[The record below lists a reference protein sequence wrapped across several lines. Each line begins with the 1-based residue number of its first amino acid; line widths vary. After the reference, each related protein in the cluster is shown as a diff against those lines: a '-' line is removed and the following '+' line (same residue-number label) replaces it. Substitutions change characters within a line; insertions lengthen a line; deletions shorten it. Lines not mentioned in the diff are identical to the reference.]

1 MPVRM
6 LRICQAAAIAVIVPT
21 FSLAQATEISAR
33 FFGYRLEMPRDED
46 GRTLRIDGV
55 KLLKNWYLDIEEV
68 AVVAGVPVII
78 GSSSNGGNACESS
91 PFVVS
96 FPKEGKPRLDGPLDT
111 CSGTGH
117 QLTAN
122 GIEFFSAAIPGRE
135 GERWQW
141 TFVNAF
147 TKLPSTTFE
156 PDRTKGWAQLRERT
170 AGHPSDLLDY
180 GEIATRIYQLL
191 GPDKQSVLPILTGVG
206 SASFEGDWFIGQV
219 CRPHSCGAEEGIV
232 VASLGKRE
240 IYLAWKP
247 ENKKIVVRPP
257 VSQWPEKAKSAL
269 REWAKKWN

>member
-122 GIEFFSAAIPGRE
+122 GIDFFSAAIPGRE

-147 TKLPSTTFE
+147 TKLPKRMGATARAHCWSPKRSSRLWGDCHPDLPVAGTGQTE
-156 PDRTKGWAQLRERT
+156 RAAYPDRGRFGFVRRRLVHR
-170 AGHPSDLLDY
+170 PS
-180 GEIATRIYQLL
+180 
-191 GPDKQSVLPILTGVG
+191 LP
-206 SASFEGDWFIGQV
+206 
-219 CRPHSCGAEEGIV
+219 
-232 VASLGKRE
+232 
-240 IYLAWKP
+240 
-247 ENKKIVVRPP
+247 
-257 VSQWPEKAKSAL
+257 SAL
-269 REWAKKWN
+269 LRRRGGNSCRLPREAGDLSGLEAGK